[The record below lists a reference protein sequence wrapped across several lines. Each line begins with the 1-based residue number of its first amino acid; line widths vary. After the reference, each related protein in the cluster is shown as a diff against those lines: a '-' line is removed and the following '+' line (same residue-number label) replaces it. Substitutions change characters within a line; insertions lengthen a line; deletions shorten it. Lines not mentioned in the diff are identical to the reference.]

1 MRKNIP
7 ERKNNIFS
15 FKASF
20 SRKMS
25 WSIRLVADCKVYH
38 LEVSRYS
45 TFLLA
50 FIIITVILF
59 P

>member
-1 MRKNIP
+1 MRKNMP
-7 ERKNNIFS
+7 ERKNNIFP
-15 FKASF
+15 FEASF

-25 WSIRLVADCKVYH
+25 WRIRLVADCKVYH
-38 LEVSRYS
+38 LEVSR